1 MPRKKRIACSRKTRC
16 AGTRPGG
23 LHWSHGD
30 ATERSGD
37 RESIP
42 DTIQRAGAPLDRLHW
57 LHGEATERS
66 GDRESIRR
74 CLRGYPDYWSVRVSQ
89 DIRVVGKR
97 RGDTIEWAWIG
108 THNNSISFS
117 DSQLAF
123 CPLSFIL

>member
-42 DTIQRAGAPLDRLHW
+42 DTIRFNSKSSAV
-57 LHGEATERS
+57 T
-66 GDRESIRR
+66 
-74 CLRGYPDYWSVRVSQ
+74 PDYGSVRVSR

-108 THNNSISFS
+108 THNEF
-117 DSQLAF
+117 DKLF
-123 CPLSFIL
+123 G